1 MADFSPQTDGKP
13 SSTVAMADRVRLFD
27 WSRTPLGPSS
37 HWPQSLRTAASIVL
51 NSRCPMYL
59 AWGQSLTSIYNDAYR
74 PTLGTKPEALGRP
87 LEEVWAEAWPIIG
100 PIAER
105 AQAGESSFFEDL
117 PLPLLE
123 GQSQD
128 GQAHWTFSCSPVID
142 ESGGVGGVLCLM
154 HEKTGEVKARAALN
168 AQREYL
174 ERLFEQAPGFIA
186 VLSGPD
192 HTYELVNESQRR
204 LAPGRNILGKPV
216 REAFPELQGQGIFE
230 LLDQVY
236 RTGQPHL
243 ASGLR
248 VLLADAAGAPREHYV
263 DFIYQP
269 VRGEDGA
276 VSGIFVEGQDVTAR
290 VTADAAVHENEARLR
305 LAIDAGRM
313 AIWAVDPATGELVP
327 SPELNR
333 MFGLPPEARP
343 SAAALQAR
351 YCPGELERVQALYRR
366 AQERGDHYLEVE
378 FSHIRADTGKVGWLA
393 VRALMD
399 GDASLPTLGVIM
411 DVTERKQAEERLM
424 LLAHEVDHRANNLLA
439 SVQSVVS
446 LTRAEDIPRFRE
458 SVLGRISALAHAH
471 RLLAEARWVGA
482 RLTRLVEEEL
492 HAFSV
497 ERRVSVEGPDA
508 NLAPTVAQGL
518 AIALHE
524 LATNAVK
531 YGSLSTDGGRILVT
545 WGLPDKDGL
554 VQMTWL
560 ERGGPPV
567 SEPTRTGFGTTLL
580 RRALSGVIG
589 GSVEFEWPVEG
600 LCCRLRFPV
609 L

>member
-1 MADFSPQTDGKP
+1 MADLHPETDSKH
-13 SSTVAMADRVRLFD
+13 SSMVAMAERVRLFD

-37 HWPQSLRTAASIVL
+37 HWPHSLRTAVSIVL

-59 AWGQSLTSIYNDAYR
+59 AWGEGLTSIYNDAYR
-74 PTLGTKPEALGRP
+74 PTLGSRPEALGRSF
-87 LEEVWAEAWPIIG
+87 EEVWSEAWPVVG

-105 AQAGESSFFEDL
+105 ARAGEASYFEDL
-117 PLPLLE
+117 PLK
-123 GQSQD
+123 GQ
-128 GQAHWTFSCSPVID
+128 GRGEQARWAFSCSPVID

-154 HEKTGEVKARAALN
+154 HETTGEAQARAELT

-192 HTYELVNESQRR
+192 HIYELVNESQRR
-204 LAPGRNILGKPV
+204 LAPGRDILGKPV
-216 REAFPELQGQGIFE
+216 REAFPELEGQGVFE
-230 LLDQVY
+230 LLDKVY
-236 RTGQPHL
+236 ETGQPHL
-243 ASGLR
+243 ASGLQ
-248 VLLADAAGAPREHYV
+248 VFLADAAGVPRERYV
-263 DFIYQP
+263 DLIYQP
-269 VRGEDGA
+269 VRGDDGA

-290 VTADAAVHENEARLR
+290 VTADAAVRDSEARLR

-313 AIWAVDPATGELVP
+313 AIWATDPVTGELVA

-333 MFGLPPEARP
+333 MFGLPPDARP
-343 SAAALQAR
+343 TAAELQAR
-351 YCPGELERVQALYRR
+351 YGPGELERVQTLYRQ
-366 AQERGDHYLEVE
+366 AQRRGDRYLEVE

-393 VRALMD
+393 VRALME
-399 GDASLPTLGVIM
+399 GGAPLPALGVIM
-411 DVTERKQAEERLM
+411 DVTERKQGEERLM

-492 HAFSV
+492 RAFSV
-497 ERRVSVEGPDA
+497 EGRVSVDGPDA
-508 NLAPTVAQGL
+508 NLAPTIAQGL

-524 LATNAVK
+524 LATNAIK
-531 YGSLSTDGGRILVT
+531 YGSLATPDGRILVT

-560 ERGGPPV
+560 EEGGPPV

-580 RRALSGVIG
+580 RRALSGAVG
-589 GSVEFEWPVEG
+589 GSVKFEWRADG
-600 LCCRLRFPV
+600 LRCGLSFPV